1 MDRVQTARQKL
12 YRWQAVRTEPERIA
26 ERYWY
31 YVAKR
36 TFDLLV
42 AAVGLIVFSPI
53 MLLVAL
59 AIVIDSRGTIIF
71 SQERMGYSWRTGT
84 LRPFM
89 FLKFRSM
96 FEDADSSV
104 HQEYVRSWI
113 NGNNGNGSS
122 NGHDKV
128 GDLRRDKRVTRVG
141 RVIRRTSLDE
151 IPQLINVLRGEMSL
165 VGPRPVPVYEV
176 EEYEPRH
183 MARLLATPGITGAWQ
198 VAMRGHGSV
207 DDMTRLDVEYIQ
219 HQSMTLDLR
228 ILWQTIPAWISGR
241 GAA

>member
-1 MDRVQTARQKL
+1 MDRVGQAHVAL
-12 YRWQAVRTEPERIA
+12 HRWEGVRTPEERIA
-26 ERYWY
+26 ARYGY
-31 YVAKR
+31 HVAKR
-36 TFDLLV
+36 AFDLV
-42 AAVGLIVFSPI
+42 AAFLGLIVLSPLL
-53 MLLVAL
+53 LLVAL
-59 AIVIDSRGTIIF
+59 AIVIDSRGTLNF
-71 SQERMGYSWRTGT
+71 SKKSMGYSWRTGT

-165 VGPRPVPVYEV
+165 VGPRPELPELAAHYAPWQRRRFGVPQ
-176 EEYEPRH
+176 
-183 MARLLATPGITGAWQ
+183 GITGWWQ
-198 VAMRGHGSV
+198 VSGRSDRPKALHV
-207 DDMTRLDVEYIQ
+207 EDDLHYIRNY
-219 HQSMTLDLR
+219 SLLLDLER
-228 ILWQTIPAWISGR
+228 TVQR
-241 GAA
+241 